1 MASRVVCKVK
11 INVMVY
17 VTIRGV
23 IFGFF
28 QRLYIV
34 IWRSY
39 LDMNMEALTYV
50 FFTIQ
55 SDGNPL
61 TFQATRLK
69 DKVSLPNCWMSASAL
84 ESGFTPQ
91 ALTTLIHE
99 MHVTWACTRWI
110 RLATCVTSKNDRL
123 IPILQAN
130 YGLSLSKLICWCGSL
145 WYLDIIAIVW
155 HY

>member
-34 IWRSY
+34 IWQSY

-69 DKVSLPNCWMSASAL
+69 DKVSLPNC
-84 ESGFTPQ
+84 
-91 ALTTLIHE
+91 
-99 MHVTWACTRWI
+99 
-110 RLATCVTSKNDRL
+110 
-123 IPILQAN
+123 
-130 YGLSLSKLICWCGSL
+130 
-145 WYLDIIAIVW
+145 
-155 HY
+155 

>member
-50 FFTIQ
+50 FFNYSRRWKSVDFPSNKAKGQ
-55 SDGNPL
+55 SEFAKLLN
-61 TFQATRLK
+61 
-69 DKVSLPNCWMSASAL
+69 V
-84 ESGFTPQ
+84 GFCP
-91 ALTTLIHE
+91 
-99 MHVTWACTRWI
+99 
-110 RLATCVTSKNDRL
+110 
-123 IPILQAN
+123 
-130 YGLSLSKLICWCGSL
+130 
-145 WYLDIIAIVW
+145 
-155 HY
+155 